1 MLSCIIT
8 YYNLLALRVSV
19 NAHRLFLQIADFK
32 HNFVC
37 VSRIRDNLYQLNLY
51 AWSVGA

>member
-19 NAHRLFLQIADFK
+19 NAHRLFLQIAVFK
-32 HNFVC
+32 YTISYDTKFEIICIN
-37 VSRIRDNLYQLNLY
+37 
-51 AWSVGA
+51 